1 MCGVR
6 KKRFLLLY
14 GTQKGQA
21 QAIAEEIGQQA
32 DRHGFIADI
41 FSLQDL
47 DKFCLEEEKDPVVIV
62 ISTTGSGEPPEPAAK
77 FVRGIQYKE
86 LPADHLAHLR
96 YGILALGD
104 SEFTFF
110 CNGGKIVD
118 RRLQELGAKHFY
130 DTGCAD
136 DSIGLELVVDP
147 WIEGLWAALNKEFM
161 KRTDDPEKT
170 EEMKSTVGD
179 QNVQNV
185 PENLDLRMKEINL
198 NASPTPSTTLPKD
211 EASDTS
217 TEAVPSLV
225 RSVPPLCQCSLTVPS
240 LPVPYL
246 DLQIMDCLG
255 KEADPSSLYPGET
268 VFRVPITQAK
278 RLTAEGA
285 VKTALMLELDIAHTD
300 MDFQPGDAF
309 CVICPNPPE
318 EVSDLINK
326 LGLTEK
332 RKCQIC
338 LAVKSGTKKRGASIP
353 DYIPEK
359 CSVEFMLTWCLEI
372 RATPKKAMIRGLV
385 EHTCDAGER
394 RRLQELC
401 SKQGGSDYNHFVR
414 DLSVGILDLLNAFP
428 SCRPPIELLIE
439 HLPKLQARPYSAAS
453 SSLFHPGKLH
463 FVFNIVEFAP
473 CGERS
478 VPRRG
483 VCTGWLAKLST
494 MQNSS
499 EDPATPQICIFSRPS
514 SSFHLPSD
522 TSVPIVMVGPGTG
535 VAPFIGFLQHREKLQ
550 QQNGDGRFGE
560 SWLFFGCRSHE
571 KDYLFREELSDFV
584 ENATLTHLKVSF
596 SREAPGGTEENHPKY
611 VQDYLKIYAKE
622 IVQLLTELNG
632 SLYVCGDAKNMARDV
647 NDTLMNI
654 ISAELCVDKLE
665 AMKTLASLR
674 DQKRYLQD
682 VWC

>member
-1 MCGVR
+1 MCVVR

-32 DRHGFIADI
+32 DSHGFIADI

-62 ISTTGSGEPPEPAAK
+62 ISTTGTGEPPEPAAK

-118 RRLQELGAKHFY
+118 RRLQELGAKRFY

-147 WIEGLWAALNKEFM
+147 WIEGLWAALNREFM
-161 KRTDDPEKT
+161 KRTDDPKKT

-198 NASPTPSTTLPKD
+198 NVSPTPSTTLPKD
-211 EASDTS
+211 DAS
-217 TEAVPSLV
+217 TEAVPSLA

-240 LPVPYL
+240 LPAPYL
-246 DLQIMDCLG
+246 DVQILDCLG
-255 KEADPSSLYPGET
+255 KEADLSSLYPGET
-268 VFRVPITQAK
+268 VYRVPITQTK

-300 MDFQPGDAF
+300 MDLQPGDAF

-326 LGLTEK
+326 IGLAEK
-332 RKCQIC
+332 RKYQTC
-338 LAVKSGTKKRGASIP
+338 LTVKSGTKKRGASIP
-353 DYIPEK
+353 NYIPEK

-372 RATPKKAMIRGLV
+372 RATPKKAMIRALV
-385 EHTCDAGER
+385 EHTSDAGER

-414 DLSVGILDLLNAFP
+414 DLSVGILDLLNVFP

-453 SSLFHPGKLH
+453 SRLFHPGKLH

-473 CGERS
+473 CVERP

-514 SSFHLPSD
+514 SSSSFHLPSD
-522 TSVPIVMVGPGTG
+522 TSIPIVMVGPGTG
-535 VAPFIGFLQHREKLQ
+535 LAPFIGFLQHREKLR
-550 QQNGDGRFGE
+550 QQNGDGPFGE

-571 KDYLFREELSDFV
+571 KDYLFREELSSFV
-584 ENATLTHLKVSF
+584 ENGTLTHLKVSF

-611 VQDYLKIYAKE
+611 VQDYLKIYSKE
-622 IVQLLTELNG
+622 IIKLLTELNG
-632 SLYVCGDAKNMARDV
+632 ILYVCGDAKNMARDV

-654 ISAELCVDKLE
+654 ICAELGVDKLE

-674 DQKRYLQD
+674 DQKRYVQD